1 MNESHSSRSTQHRLF
16 GFDANGIANPPVDPL
31 RPTEG
36 TEHDELIKQQI
47 HDAVSFVSKSTGV
60 VLADL
65 GPLRAA
71 IVALT
76 RELYDGQR
84 ELSADSAV
92 FGLMDVFRSYKHAE

>member
-1 MNESHSSRSTQHRLF
+1 MNLTQAEALSIVSLDSMRTELR
-16 GFDANGIANPPVDPL
+16 IPPVDPL